1 MDDIENE
8 INKYQEKY
16 DSLLPQGY
24 KQIQEE
30 VKKVTDSIP
39 KFDFS
44 PIYKR
49 YTEITAEIG
58 KQFTDNLSNI
68 FDELEKTLKP
78 LKDLLKLIPETYTNY
93 KTLLSWADYGW
104 ALIDDLPKEET
115 YFISVNNVK
124 EADNL
129 IEQFISEEIINNLIQ
144 KTEENTNADL
154 YFVEAKNCFYEEK
167 YLSCILILFSMIDG
181 ICVNAQLTSSQ
192 RRKLA
197 DKFAKKI
204 LESEDLNEIS
214 ISQYIRIV
222 MPLKAIKVLF
232 ADGNDFISEPDFPN
246 RNFLLHGMS
255 KRKVTK
261 IDCIK
266 VLSVLNNLLE
276 IEEIIKEDTKQI
288 EE

>member
-16 DSLLPQGY
+16 NSLLPQGY

-49 YTEITAEIG
+49 YTEFTADIG
-58 KQFTDNLSNI
+58 KLFEDNFSKV
-68 FDELEKTLKP
+68 FDELEKTLEP
-78 LKDLLKLIPETYTNY
+78 LKYLFKLIPETYTNY
-93 KTLLSWADYGW
+93 KTLLLWADYGW

-115 YFISVNNVK
+115 YFISVHNVK

-144 KTEENTNADL
+144 KIEEKTNADL
-154 YFVEAKNCFYEEK
+154 YFAEAKNCFYEEK

-204 LESEDLNEIS
+204 LESEELNEIS
-214 ISQYIRIV
+214 ISQYIRSV

-232 ADGNDFISEPDFPN
+232 ADGNDFISELDFPN

-276 IEEIIKEDTKQI
+276 IEEIVREDTKQI